1 MYTDLNDNMRCIFH
15 IDGKYSKVFICSV
28 GYMYKTYFTNGINLA
43 KGVIVVMTVI
53 TLQPIILSRIS
64 DNHDVL
70 SMPLAGQS
78 GEWGT
83 FV

>member
-1 MYTDLNDNMRCIFH
+1 MKWIFH
-15 IDGKYSKVFICSV
+15 IDRKYSKVFICSV
-28 GYMYKTYFTNGINLA
+28 GYMYKTYCTNGINLA
-43 KGVIVVMTVI
+43 NGVIVVVTVI
-53 TLQPIILSRIS
+53 TLQPNVLSRVS

-70 SMPLAGQS
+70 SMSLAGQS